1 MDGGAD
7 PSRIAFPLL
16 PSERRRGYS
25 SPMNPNLKRAA
36 WILNTLGFIFYLVW
50 LSTLD
55 ARATLRSQ
63 DGILFYI
70 PCVPFLFVYMML
82 INPKPKPKDKPWWQS
97 DADYAREQAAKRP
110 NAAPPPPG
118 PAAKT

>member
-1 MDGGAD
+1 
-7 PSRIAFPLL
+7 
-16 PSERRRGYS
+16 
-25 SPMNPNLKRAA
+25 MNPGIKRAV
-36 WILNTLGFIFYLVW
+36 WILNTLGFLFYLVW

-97 DADYAREQAAKRP
+97 DADYAREQAAKQS
-110 NAAPPPPG
+110 NSAPPPPG